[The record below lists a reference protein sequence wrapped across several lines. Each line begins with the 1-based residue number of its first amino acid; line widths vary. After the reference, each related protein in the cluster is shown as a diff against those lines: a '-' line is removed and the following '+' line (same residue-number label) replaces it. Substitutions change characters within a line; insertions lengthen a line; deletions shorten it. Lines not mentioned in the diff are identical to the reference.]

1 MAVTRVGPDLI
12 IMSAAA
18 DVYVTQGPINV
29 KSVAFETANASGDGV
44 FDLRD
49 ESAANGGQN
58 VVPLYNFVLADLT
71 PPAQFACESFI
82 TNQRTTAQATKHV
95 TKLHLVSLP
104 AGGRVFIYL
113 NRR

>member
-1 MAVTRVGPDLI
+1 MAVVRVGPDLI

-18 DVYVTQGPINV
+18 DEYVTKGPINV
-29 KSVAFETANASGDGV
+29 KSVVFETASASADGT

-58 VVPLYNFVLADLT
+58 IVPLYDFVLASLT
-71 PPAQFACESFI
+71 PPAQFACESYI
-82 TNQRTTAQATKHV
+82 TNQRSADPKNSTTKI
-95 TKLHLVSLP
+95 HLVGLP
-104 AGGRVFIYL
+104 TAGRVFIYL